1 MNACAFVAFW
11 GAFISLLSVVESLAQ
26 QTSTPKLEVIR
37 GTGSAIILPRQAG
50 SKDAPDV
57 SLCDHTP
64 SSFKAADLKTGSANR
79 NLKEPP
85 PRAASDDSRH
95 FSFSGM
101 RLKKP
106 RHREYDMADIRFRR
120 LALITARA

>member
-1 MNACAFVAFW
+1 MKACAFVAFW
-11 GAFISLLSVVESLAQ
+11 GAFISLLSVAESLAQ

-64 SSFKAADLKTGSANR
+64 SSFKAADRKTGSANR
-79 NLKEPP
+79 ISRGRLPA
-85 PRAASDDSRH
+85 PRATIVGIQLFRHATKETPASRV
-95 FSFSGM
+95 
-101 RLKKP
+101 
-106 RHREYDMADIRFRR
+106 
-120 LALITARA
+120 